1 MSLVLII
8 FIALYLLPVI
18 PVARRKA
25 WFIENNRKVIYVI
38 PERKVTQVSG
48 KYVYINENI
57 TNTEEP
63 NNQSCQNCGAE
74 IAFHKGGR
82 YQRIGGRRA
91 YTQEG
96 YESPYISCRNFQ
108 AWDGVKSFWPSQDV
122 LAERKPASS
131 IPIALLLGVF
141 WPTGLIKT
149 GYRVV
154 EPNWSGFAKPP
165 AAVAKDIRLKSL
177 EKKNEEL
184 ERELKIGPFKE
195 EE

>member
-38 PERKVTQVSG
+38 PERKVTKVSG

-63 NNQSCQNCGAE
+63 NDQICQNCGAE
-74 IAFHKGGR
+74 IAFHKGGMF
-82 YQRIGGRRA
+82 QGLGGRRPV
-91 YTQEG
+91 YF
-96 YESPYISCRNFQ
+96 SCKNFQ